1 MFSKKKQDDDITSL
15 ITNGKV
21 RSKPKTTEQPQQ
33 QEIKK
38 PASGLKADTLAWF
51 NTVSC
56 DNDVFLAIK
65 HAAND
70 AYEADKANGQ
80 PVYNNHLSDL
90 GEIGKTPFGQAMFY
104 TGFSIYMVLD
114 NDGADEVAAILPV
127 FKIIFDWVEKQ
138 PNAAELMEYMGV
150 PLSIINNANSQ
161 SRNVIFDTMFSKVV
175 NDLQSR
181 YTRLTQD
188 PSITEALGAMRNLVK
203 NLEQMPGIDPK
214 DLAELK
220 KGLMD

>member
-21 RSKPKTTEQPQQ
+21 RSKPTTTEQPQQ

-38 PASGLKADTLAWF
+38 QVSELKADTLVWF
-51 NTVSC
+51 NSVSF
-56 DNDVFLAIK
+56 DDYGFLAIK
-65 HAAND
+65 NAANN
-70 AYEADKANGQ
+70 AYEADNAHGQ
-80 PVYNNHLSDL
+80 PVYKKHLPQL

-104 TGFSIYMVLD
+104 TGFTIFGVLN
-114 NDGADEVAAILPV
+114 NDGADEVAAILPA
-127 FKIIFDWVEKQ
+127 FMIIFDWIEKQ
-138 PNAAELMEYMGV
+138 PNAAELMEYMGI
-150 PLSIINNANSQ
+150 PLSIINNASPQ
-161 SRNVIFDTMFSKVV
+161 KRTAIFDDMFNKVIK
-175 NDLQSR
+175 DMQSR
-181 YTRLTQD
+181 YTKLTQD
-188 PSITEALGAMRNLVK
+188 PNITEALGAMKNLIK